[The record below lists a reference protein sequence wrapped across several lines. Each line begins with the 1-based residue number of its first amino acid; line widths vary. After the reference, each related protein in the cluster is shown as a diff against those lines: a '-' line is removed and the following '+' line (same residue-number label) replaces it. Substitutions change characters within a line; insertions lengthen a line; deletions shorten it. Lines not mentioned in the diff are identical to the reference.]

1 MNMQKIMI
9 KTGRAFILSII
20 IITQITVQ
28 TSCVKEPL
36 YDTDHPEHGKIT
48 LTTTWDDRG
57 EGIAIPAGH
66 TAHIGAHTAAL
77 TDERNTL
84 DHLFP
89 EGQHSIH
96 IYNVADNITLS
107 SPQSQSSHPTTAS
120 ADYAAGE
127 LGWFFTGTH
136 SIAVEKD
143 KHHEITV
150 PMRQQV
156 RQLTLELEITG
167 NARERIT
174 GVGATL
180 SGVAG
185 AISIDNGNPT
195 GNAVTVALDFVR
207 RDAACHVSTI
217 RLLGISGN
225 AQNLSLALQSAGG
238 NPAAYTVVSDLS
250 AQLAAFNADKKTP
263 LTLSSTLDVTATESG
278 FAATVDS
285 WIENGGNIIA
295 H

>member
-1 MNMQKIMI
+1 MI
-9 KTGRAFILSII
+9 YSKKTGRAFILSII

-96 IYNVADNITLS
+96 IYNVADNITVNG
-107 SPQSQSSHPTTAS
+107 TTAT
-120 ADYAAGE
+120 ADYQSPPVGDSGG

-278 FAATVDS
+278 FTATVGS